1 MRKRSRLMWHR
12 RALAPILVA
21 LLVLGAGESAESRVK
36 PEFAASPAHQR
47 RHSSAATLESRCLPS
62 LKGAKRSRYAKHGRL
77 HCCARVSARAHHRRG
92 VAARCLE
99 APVRRASHGLRHRA
113 RHTTRPRSRPIVT
126 GPLKPA
132 PTPPVGKPATAERL
146 LPAQG
151 ALGLRL
157 IDKLAAKQQGANIVV
172 SPASLAGA
180 LAVIERG
187 IEPKVDSNLHE
198 LLGFKR
204 STAAAADFA
213 GLRQATG
220 TEREGGPLMSANAIY
235 FDTATH
241 ANPDALM
248 QLSQAAVQ
256 ARIEDFSKPETLA
269 KINAWVNAR
278 TKGKIPTILDELP
291 RDAGLVALNALYFK
305 DQWKRPFERA
315 DTKPA
320 PFHLL
325 GGGIVEVPL
334 MHAGNRHFLFR
345 QDKRFVAVDLPYASA
360 GYSMVVVTTKANPA
374 PAKDFANLR
383 DWLAGTGF
391 NEMQGEVELPRFG
404 ATANVDLMPT
414 LIAMGFKPPTT
425 LPAFAPGP
433 LRLAKAQQRVEL
445 KVDEEGTQ
453 ASAATAVIGVRG
465 MPLDLVQFVA
475 DKPFVFA
482 LRDATTG
489 LIVVVG
495 YVANPKTSLEAATR

>member
-1 MRKRSRLMWHR
+1 MGKRSRLMWRR
-12 RALAPILVA
+12 RALAPILVS

-47 RHSSAATLESRCLPS
+47 RHSSTATLESRCLPS
-62 LKGAKRSRYAKHGRL
+62 LKEAKRSRYAKHGRL
-77 HCCARVSARAHHRRG
+77 HCCARVSARSHHRR
-92 VAARCLE
+92 ASARCLE
-99 APVRRASHGLRHRA
+99 APVSRASHGLRHRTH
-113 RHTTRPRSRPIVT
+113 RKSRP
-126 GPLKPA
+126 PLP
-132 PTPPVGKPATAERL
+132 PTAQPL

-157 IDKLAAKQQGANIVV
+157 IDKLAAKEQGANIVV

-180 LAVIERG
+180 LAVIESG
-187 IEPKVDSNLHE
+187 MDPKLNSNLHE
-198 LLGFKR
+198 LLGFKG
-204 STAAAADFA
+204 SSGAALDFEA
-213 GLRQATG
+213 LRKATG
-220 TEREGGPLMSANAIY
+220 AAEHEGGPVLSANAVY
-235 FDTATH
+235 LDA
-241 ANPDALM
+241 AAPVNRDALM
-248 QLSQAAVQ
+248 ALSLQLVQ
-256 ARIEDFSKPETLA
+256 VRIEDFSKPDTLA
-269 KINAWVNAR
+269 KINAWVSAR
-278 TKGKIPTILDELP
+278 TKGKIPTILDDLP

-315 DTKPA
+315 ETKPA

-325 GGGIVEVPL
+325 GGGTVEVPL
-334 MHAGNRHFLFR
+334 MRAGNLHFRFR

-404 ATANVDLMPT
+404 ATTNIDLLPT
-414 LIAMGFKPPTT
+414 LVAMGFRPPAT
-425 LPAFAPGP
+425 LPRFAPGP

-445 KVDEEGTQ
+445 KVDEEGTE
-453 ASAATAVIGVRG
+453 ASAATAVVAERG
-465 MPLDLVQFVA
+465 MIEEDFVKLVA

-489 LIVVVG
+489 LIVVAG
-495 YVANPKTSLEAATR
+495 YVANPKASLEAAKR